1 MRRMLRLSVALTTL
15 AFLTTTGPAGAADPD
30 RWNDY
35 LDFAYIYS
43 SADSDALRAR
53 LDQYGTEA
61 GVSLSDF
68 ILERYEVTKVD
79 ALDQVA
85 LRRQA
90 TAYLLQYL
98 ANRDVESLEAS
109 ADAIDAFEGQRGRH
123 ENLYWYRYIMAHQAI
138 EQGNSEE
145 FVSHIMELWLEVV
158 TPLESSYDSLEALSL
173 SQSPNSGFV
182 SALPYVY
189 ENISRLIVL
198 RSQEEGLN
206 RGLDPIAAIVRL
218 LHDERV
224 GMHPDVIPLEASSKP
239 YLDRI
244 VARLD
249 GAESDAGSLTFTLAL
264 FDAGRYH
271 EKARSLLANEGLS
284 DETIK
289 AMGVASGAYAT
300 ALNRSETAQGEAAVY
315 IRVLRQLGEIYAAK
329 QRLGV
334 DPYVETSFSIED
346 AITVYR
352 RLYSQRDHE
361 GWVKLGFRTTGHQ
374 AYVETLHSLWEEVQE
389 ASLNAADYYLTRS
402 LAEPN
407 DAPEHVRSAAQTYQ
421 NYLAFFEEFAVRDE
435 VALVPDSAYFAADEA
450 GKGYGDSFLSF
461 SSGNMTDAE
470 ISLMARRYADALST
484 YPFDRQLWSSLAAA
498 LERQGRSNEYL
509 ARARP
514 IADTVARSRHVHS
527 WIDNEEQGSEAISA
541 VRSALA
547 DDLVIMYLG
556 FADGSG
562 MEELEASLLDL
573 REKRQRIKTQ
583 LTEYTRRRKVL
594 EGEASPSSAVP
605 AKRADDARNAPPDR
619 RDIQVEKAT
628 LTRQI
633 AELSAL
639 EVKLARKIA
648 GRARALP
655 LYQATTKSNEL
666 IPQLRAQRQHPVHT
680 LLRRMFHEQES

>member
-15 AFLTTTGPAGAADPD
+15 MFLTTTGTAGASDPD

-53 LDQYGTEA
+53 LEQYGAEA

-79 ALDQVA
+79 ALDQKA

-98 ANRDVESLEAS
+98 ANRDVESLDES
-109 ADAIDAFEGQRGRH
+109 VDAIDAFEGQRGRH
-123 ENLYWYRYIMAHQAI
+123 ENLYWYRYIMAHRAI
-138 EQGNSEE
+138 ERGNSDE
-145 FVSHIMELWLEVV
+145 FVGHVLNLWLEVV
-158 TPLESSYDSLEALSL
+158 APLESSYDSLEALSL

-198 RSQEEGLN
+198 RSQEEGMN

-224 GMHPDVIPLEASSKP
+224 GTHPDVIPLEASSKP

-271 EKARSLLANEGLS
+271 EKARSLLATEGLS
-284 DETIK
+284 PETIK
-289 AMGVASGAYAT
+289 AMGVASGAYET

-346 AITVYR
+346 AIGVYR
-352 RLYSQRDHE
+352 RLYSERNDE
-361 GWVKLGFRTTGHQ
+361 GWVKLGFRTTGHN
-374 AYVETLHSLWEEVQE
+374 AYVETLHSLWEEIQE

-402 LAEPN
+402 IAEPN
-407 DAPEHVRSAAQTYQ
+407 DAREHVRSAAQTYQ
-421 NYLAFFEEFAVRDE
+421 NYLAFFEEFAMRSE
-435 VALVPDSAYFAADEA
+435 VSLVPDSAYFAAYEA
-450 GKGYGDSFLSF
+450 GKGYGDAFLSF

-470 ISLMARRYADALST
+470 ISLVAKRYADALRT

-514 IADTVARSRHVHS
+514 VADSVARSRNVHS
-527 WIDNEEQGSEAISA
+527 WIDNKEPGSRAIAA

-562 MEELEASLLDL
+562 MDELEGSLTDL
-573 REKRQRIKTQ
+573 REKRQRIIAQ
-583 LTEYTRRRKVL
+583 INEYRQRRKVL
-594 EGEASPSSAVP
+594 DGEASPSSPVP
-605 AKRADDARNAPPDR
+605 AKRAEGSLGAADR
-619 RDIQVEKAT
+619 RSIQVEKAT

-633 AELSAL
+633 SELSAL
-639 EVKLARKIA
+639 EVKLDRKIA

-655 LYQATTKSNEL
+655 LYQATTQSNEL
-666 IPQLRAQRQHPVHT
+666 IPKLRAQREHPVHT
-680 LLRRMFHEQES
+680 LLRRMFHEQED